1 MTLTPAPEPVVPRPG
16 PEIRPT
22 AVGPRS
28 PESPHGPDAGSYVGP
43 GPDAGPGRDTG
54 HGPDAGPVPLLPRA
68 VCEAALTALLLF
80 LIVTAV
86 RWLVG
91 PDPGAAAARPAVLGA
106 VVGTLLALFMVSPPG
121 RCSGGH
127 LNPAV
132 TLALWR
138 LGVFPGREVVP
149 YAVAQLAGSVFGV
162 WCAALVWGPVTGR
175 PPVRHASVRAD
186 PAWGDAAVLAAEAGV
201 LAGSTLMLAVLL
213 ASPGGRRVLPYAVG
227 LTTALVIGVLGPLS
241 GGSANPARQFGPAL
255 LAGDTGRLWVYVLG
269 PALGAVLGAWLAG
282 RTGLRR
288 PGLRRPAR

>member
-16 PEIRPT
+16 PEVRPT
-22 AVGPRS
+22 AIGPRS
-28 PESPHGPDAGSYVGP
+28 PESPHGPDAGPGP
-43 GPDAGPGRDTG
+43 GPDAGPGAG
-54 HGPDAGPVPLLPRA
+54 PGPDAGRGPLLPRA

-91 PDPGAAAARPAVLGA
+91 PDPGVAAARPAVLGA
-106 VVGTLLALFMVSPPG
+106 VVGTLLALFMMSPPG

-132 TLALWR
+132 SLALWR

-149 YAVAQLAGSVFGV
+149 YAVAQLTGSLFGV
-162 WCAALVWGPVTGR
+162 WCAGLVWGPVTAR

-288 PGLRRPAR
+288 PAR

>member
-16 PEIRPT
+16 PEVRPT
-22 AVGPRS
+22 AIGPRS
-28 PESPHGPDAGSYVGP
+28 PEPPHGPDAGP
-43 GPDAGPGRDTG
+43 HPDAGPGPG
-54 HGPDAGPVPLLPRA
+54 AVLPRA

-91 PDPGAAAARPAVLGA
+91 PDPGAAAARPAVLGC
-106 VVGTLLALFMVSPPG
+106 VVGTLLALFMLSPPG
-121 RCSGGH
+121 RCSGAH

-149 YAVAQLAGSVFGV
+149 YTVAQLAGSVFGV
-162 WCAALVWGPVTGR
+162 WCAGLVWGPVTGR

-201 LAGSTLMLAVLL
+201 LVGSTLMLAVLL
-213 ASPGGRRVLPYAVG
+213 ASPGGRMVLPYAVG

-241 GGSANPARQFGPAL
+241 GGSANPGRQFGPAL

-269 PALGAVLGAWLAG
+269 PAVGAVLGAWLAG
-282 RTGLRR
+282 RV
-288 PGLRRPAR
+288 GLRRPAR

>member
-1 MTLTPAPEPVVPRPG
+1 MTLTPAPDPVVPRPG
-16 PEIRPT
+16 SAAPPAADGPPAPECPQ
-22 AVGPRS
+22 
-28 PESPHGPDAGSYVGP
+28 GPDTGP
-43 GPDAGPGRDTG
+43 GPDA
-54 HGPDAGPVPLLPRA
+54 DAGPLLPRA

-91 PDPGAAAARPAVLGA
+91 PDPGSAAARPAVLGC
-106 VVGTLLALFMVSPPG
+106 VVGTLLALLMLSPPG

-138 LGVFPGREVVP
+138 LRAFPGREVVP
-149 YAVAQLAGSVFGV
+149 YAVAQLAGSVSGV
-162 WCAALVWGPVTGR
+162 GCAGLVWGPVAGR

-213 ASPGGRRVLPYAVG
+213 SSPGGRRMLPYAVG

-269 PALGAVLGAWLAG
+269 PAVGAVLGAWCAG
-282 RTGLRR
+282 RTGLCR
-288 PGLRRPAR
+288 PSSR

>member
-16 PEIRPT
+16 PEVRPT
-22 AVGPRS
+22 AIGPRS
-28 PESPHGPDAGSYVGP
+28 PESPHGPDAG
-43 GPDAGPGRDTG
+43 PDAGRG
-54 HGPDAGPVPLLPRA
+54 PLLPRA

-91 PDPGAAAARPAVLGA
+91 PDPMVAAARPAVLGA
-106 VVGTLLALFMVSPPG
+106 VVGTLLALFMMSPPG

-132 TLALWR
+132 SLALWR

-149 YAVAQLAGSVFGV
+149 YAVAQLAGSLFGV
-162 WCAALVWGPVTGR
+162 WCAGLVWGPVTAR

-227 LTTALVIGVLGPLS
+227 LTTALVIRVLGPLS

-288 PGLRRPAR
+288 PAR

>member
-16 PEIRPT
+16 PDAPPT
-22 AVGPRS
+22 AEGPRT
-28 PESPHGPDAGSYVGP
+28 PELPHDPGP
-43 GPDAGPGRDTG
+43 GP
-54 HGPDAGPVPLLPRA
+54 VLPRA

-80 LIVTAV
+80 LIVSSV

-91 PDPGAAAARPAVLGA
+91 PDPGAAAARPAVLGC
-106 VVGTLLALFMVSPPG
+106 VVGTLLALFMMSPPG

-138 LGVFPGREVVP
+138 LGAFPGREVVP
-149 YAVAQLAGSVFGV
+149 YAVAQLAGSVLGV
-162 WCAALVWGPVTGR
+162 WCAGLVWGPAAGR

-186 PAWGDAAVLAAEAGV
+186 PAWGDAAVLSTEAGV
-201 LAGSTLMLAVLL
+201 LAGSTLMLGALL

-269 PALGAVLGAWLAG
+269 PVLGALLGAWLAG
-282 RTGLRR
+282 RVGLRR
-288 PGLRRPAR
+288 PYR

>member
-22 AVGPRS
+22 ATGHRA
-28 PESPHGPDAGSYVGP
+28 PESPHGPDADAGPGPDAGPDADAGP
-43 GPDAGPGRDTG
+43 GPDAGPGRD
-54 HGPDAGPVPLLPRA
+54 AGPGPLLPRA

-106 VVGTLLALFMVSPPG
+106 VVGTLLALFMLSPPG

-132 TLALWR
+132 SVALWR
-138 LGVFPGREVVP
+138 LGAFPGREVVP
-149 YAVAQLAGSVFGV
+149 YGVAQLAGSVFGV
-162 WCAALVWGPVTGR
+162 WCAGLVWGPVTGR

-186 PAWGDAAVLAAEAGV
+186 PAWGDAAVLAAEAGA

-255 LAGDTGRLWVYVLG
+255 LAGDTGRLWVYVFG

-288 PGLRRPAR
+288 PAR

>member
-1 MTLTPAPEPVVPRPG
+1 MTLMPAPEPVVPRPG

-22 AVGPRS
+22 ATGHRA
-28 PESPHGPDAGSYVGP
+28 PESPHGPDADAGP
-43 GPDAGPGRDTG
+43 GPDAGPGRD
-54 HGPDAGPVPLLPRA
+54 AGPGPLLPRA

-106 VVGTLLALFMVSPPG
+106 VVGTLLALFMLSPPG

-132 TLALWR
+132 SLALWR
-138 LGVFPGREVVP
+138 LGTFPGREVVP

-162 WCAALVWGPVTGR
+162 WCAGLVWGPVTGR

-186 PAWGDAAVLAAEAGV
+186 PAWGDAAVLVAEAGA

-255 LAGDTGRLWVYVLG
+255 LAGDTGRLWVYVSG

-288 PGLRRPAR
+288 PAR

>member
-1 MTLTPAPEPVVPRPG
+1 M
-16 PEIRPT
+16 
-22 AVGPRS
+22 
-28 PESPHGPDAGSYVGP
+28 
-43 GPDAGPGRDTG
+43 
-54 HGPDAGPVPLLPRA
+54 LPRA

-106 VVGTLLALFMVSPPG
+106 VVGTLLALFMMSPPG

-132 TLALWR
+132 SLALWR

-149 YAVAQLAGSVFGV
+149 YAVAQLAGSLFGV
-162 WCAALVWGPVTGR
+162 WCAGLVWGPVTAR

-288 PGLRRPAR
+288 PAR

>member
-22 AVGPRS
+22 ATGHRA
-28 PESPHGPDAGSYVGP
+28 PESPHGPDAGARPGP
-43 GPDAGPGRDTG
+43 DTGPAPDTGLGRDAGARPDAGPG
-54 HGPDAGPVPLLPRA
+54 PLLPRA

-138 LGVFPGREVVP
+138 LGCFPGREVVP
-149 YAVAQLAGSVFGV
+149 YAVAQLTGSVFGV
-162 WCAALVWGPVTGR
+162 WCAGLVWGPVTGR

-201 LAGSTLMLAVLL
+201 LAGSTLMLAALL

-288 PGLRRPAR
+288 PPR

>member
-22 AVGPRS
+22 TVGHRA
-28 PESPHGPDAGSYVGP
+28 PESPHGPDAGP
-43 GPDAGPGRDTG
+43 A
-54 HGPDAGPVPLLPRA
+54 PLLPRA

-91 PDPGAAAARPAVLGA
+91 PDPGSAAARPAVLGG
-106 VVGTLLALFMVSPPG
+106 VVGILLALLMLSPPG

-149 YAVAQLAGSVFGV
+149 YAVAQLAGSVSGV
-162 WCAALVWGPVTGR
+162 WCAGLVWGPAAGR

-186 PAWGDAAVLAAEAGV
+186 PAWGDAAVLAAEAG
-201 LAGSTLMLAVLL
+201 SWR
-213 ASPGGRRVLPYAVG
+213 GRR
-227 LTTALVIGVLGPLS
+227 
-241 GGSANPARQFGPAL
+241 
-255 LAGDTGRLWVYVLG
+255 
-269 PALGAVLGAWLAG
+269 
-282 RTGLRR
+282 
-288 PGLRRPAR
+288 

>member
-16 PEIRPT
+16 PEVRPT
-22 AVGPRS
+22 AIGPRS
-28 PESPHGPDAGSYVGP
+28 PESPHGPDAGPGP
-43 GPDAGPGRDTG
+43 GPDAGPGAG
-54 HGPDAGPVPLLPRA
+54 PGPDAGRGPLLPRA

-91 PDPGAAAARPAVLGA
+91 PDPGVAAARPAVLGA
-106 VVGTLLALFMVSPPG
+106 VVGTLLALFMMSPPG

-132 TLALWR
+132 SLALWR

-149 YAVAQLAGSVFGV
+149 YAVAQLAGSLFGV
-162 WCAALVWGPVTGR
+162 WCAGLVWGPVTAR

-288 PGLRRPAR
+288 PAR

>member
-16 PEIRPT
+16 PEVRPT
-22 AVGPRS
+22 AIGPRS
-28 PESPHGPDAGSYVGP
+28 PESPHGPDAGPGP
-43 GPDAGPGRDTG
+43 GPDAGPGPG
-54 HGPDAGPVPLLPRA
+54 PGPDAGRGPLLPRA

-106 VVGTLLALFMVSPPG
+106 VVGTLLALFMMSPPG

-132 TLALWR
+132 SLALWR

-149 YAVAQLAGSVFGV
+149 YAVAQLTGSLFGV
-162 WCAALVWGPVTGR
+162 WCAGLVWGPVTAR

-288 PGLRRPAR
+288 PAR

>member
-16 PEIRPT
+16 PEVRPT
-22 AVGPRS
+22 AIGPRS
-28 PESPHGPDAGSYVGP
+28 PESPHGPDAGPGP
-43 GPDAGPGRDTG
+43 GPDAGPGAG
-54 HGPDAGPVPLLPRA
+54 PGPDAGRGPLLPRA

-91 PDPGAAAARPAVLGA
+91 PDPGVAAARPAVLGA
-106 VVGTLLALFMVSPPG
+106 VVGTLLALFMMSPPG

-132 TLALWR
+132 SLALWR

-149 YAVAQLAGSVFGV
+149 YAVAQLTGSLFGV
-162 WCAALVWGPVTGR
+162 WCAGLVWGPVTAR

-227 LTTALVIGVLGPLS
+227 LTTALVIRVLGPLS

-288 PGLRRPAR
+288 PAR